1 MRGKVAFDTNVL
13 IDYPATLETTDFLSS
28 VVVQEITAGSK
39 DEDETK
45 TWERVSLRFAAKGR
59 LLVPAAQDWWFA
71 GKILSALLRG
81 QRSGRSSQ
89 TVKIDK
95 EEQRRLVRDT
105 LIARTV
111 KSVNATLITRNV
123 KDFEKIKRFC
133 NVKLM
138 LSETFFGY
146 PPGG

>member
-1 MRGKVAFDTNVL
+1 MRDKVVFDTNVF
-13 IDYPATLETTDFLSS
+13 IDYPVSPTETDYLSS
-28 VVVQEITAGSK
+28 VVVQELTAGGYGEEK
-39 DEDETK
+39 D
-45 TWERVSLRFAAKGR
+45 WERVYLWFEARQR
-59 LLVPAAQDWWFA
+59 MLVPTAQDWWFA

-81 QRSGRSSQ
+81 QRTGRNRQ
-89 TVKIDK
+89 ALKIDK

-133 NVKLM
+133 NVKLSS
-138 LSETFFGY
+138 SETFFGF
-146 PPGG
+146 PPS